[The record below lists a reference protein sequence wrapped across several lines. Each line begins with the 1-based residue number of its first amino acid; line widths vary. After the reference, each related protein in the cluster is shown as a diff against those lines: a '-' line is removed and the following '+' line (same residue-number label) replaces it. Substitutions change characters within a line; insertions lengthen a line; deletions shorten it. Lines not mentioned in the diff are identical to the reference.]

1 MKRKGGKNG
10 MKCETF
16 ENYLDGYLDGSLS
29 ELEQQAMQ
37 EHMQNCPGCRKRYEE
52 QRLLLEELRHLDD
65 GVRAPE
71 GLVAGTMERI
81 RRERQPRRRTRPYWI
96 GGGIAAALC
105 LTLAVGTLLG
115 GTFRATSSAPKT
127 SLMNMAATAD
137 TSWDSAGGGES
148 YAETEEAVEA
158 PAAPP
163 PNAAMAM
170 DAGAATANTATANT
184 ATADGAS
191 ADGARSAET
200 PEYGLKIIREARIEM
215 QTENYSEDMAALEE
229 LVTSMGGFITSREEW
244 GSEQSAET
252 GENPRT
258 LSLTLRIPSD
268 QLDAF
273 VEQAK
278 QVGIVT
284 ASSISET
291 DVTDQYTDTDR
302 RLQAY
307 QKQYDRVLEMMDQAT
322 TVEELI
328 QIESELSR
336 LEMEIESCQG
346 TLNYWDARVNYSTV
360 YIYVDEVRR
369 AISANPS
376 LGERMRTALA
386 NSWDDFTQG
395 CQDLVVNLYAAIPY
409 IAVWIVVLAAAGGI
423 AALIVRKVRKGRRK

>member
-1 MKRKGGKNG
+1 

-81 RRERQPRRRTRPYWI
+81 RRERQPRHRTRPYWI

-170 DAGAATANTATANT
+170 DAGAATANT

-284 ASSISET
+284 SSSISET

-409 IAVWIVVLAAAGGI
+409 IVVWIVVLAAAGGI
-423 AALIVRKVRKGRRK
+423 AVLIVRKVRKGRRK

>member
-1 MKRKGGKNG
+1 

-29 ELEQQAMQ
+29 ELERQAMQ

-105 LTLAVGTLLG
+105 LTLALGTFLG
-115 GTFRATSSAPKT
+115 GAMNATSSAPKT

-170 DAGAATANTATANT
+170 DAGAATANTATA
-184 ATADGAS
+184 DGAS

-200 PEYGLKIIREARIEM
+200 PEYGLKIIREATIQM

>member
-1 MKRKGGKNG
+1 

-29 ELEQQAMQ
+29 ELERQAMQ

-170 DAGAATANTATANT
+170 DAGAATANT

-369 AISANPS
+369 AISANLS

-423 AALIVRKVRKGRRK
+423 AVLIVRKVRKGRRK

>member
-1 MKRKGGKNG
+1 

-29 ELEQQAMQ
+29 ELERQAMQ

-170 DAGAATANTATANT
+170 DAGAATANTATA
-184 ATADGAS
+184 DGAS

-258 LSLTLRIPSD
+258 LSLMLRIPSD

-376 LGERMRTALA
+376 LGERMHTALA

-409 IAVWIVVLAAAGGI
+409 IVVWIVVLAAAGGI

>member
-1 MKRKGGKNG
+1 

-170 DAGAATANTATANT
+170 DAGAATANTATA
-184 ATADGAS
+184 DGAS
-191 ADGARSAET
+191 ADGAASRSAET

-284 ASSISET
+284 SSSISET

-409 IAVWIVVLAAAGGI
+409 IVVWIVVLAAAGGI

>member
-1 MKRKGGKNG
+1 

-170 DAGAATANTATANT
+170 DAGAATANTATA
-184 ATADGAS
+184 DGAS
-191 ADGARSAET
+191 ADGAASRSAET

-409 IAVWIVVLAAAGGI
+409 IAVWIVVLAATGGI
-423 AALIVRKVRKGRRK
+423 AVLIVRKVRKGRRK

>member
-1 MKRKGGKNG
+1 

-137 TSWDSAGGGES
+137 TSWDSAGGVES

-170 DAGAATANTATANT
+170 DAGAATANT

-409 IAVWIVVLAAAGGI
+409 IVVWIVVLAAAGGI
-423 AALIVRKVRKGRRK
+423 AVLIVRKVRKGRRK

>member
-1 MKRKGGKNG
+1 

-29 ELEQQAMQ
+29 ELERLAMQ

-105 LTLAVGTLLG
+105 LTLAVGTFLG
-115 GTFRATSSAPKT
+115 GAMNATSSAPKT
-127 SLMNMAATAD
+127 SLMNMAAT
-137 TSWDSAGGGES
+137 TEMGWDSAGGGES

-170 DAGAATANTATANT
+170 DAGAATANTATA
-184 ATADGAS
+184 DGAS
-191 ADGARSAET
+191 ADGAASRSAET

-409 IAVWIVVLAAAGGI
+409 IVVWIVVLAAAGGI

>member
-1 MKRKGGKNG
+1 

-29 ELEQQAMQ
+29 ELERQAMQ

-170 DAGAATANTATANT
+170 DAGAATANTATA
-184 ATADGAS
+184 DGAS
-191 ADGARSAET
+191 ADGAASRSAET

-284 ASSISET
+284 SSSISET

>member
-1 MKRKGGKNG
+1 

-105 LTLAVGTLLG
+105 LTLAVGTFLG
-115 GTFRATSSAPKT
+115 GAMNATSSAPKT

-170 DAGAATANTATANT
+170 DAGAATANT

-307 QKQYDRVLEMMDQAT
+307 QKQYDRVLEMMDQVT

-423 AALIVRKVRKGRRK
+423 AVLIVRKVRKGRRK

>member
-1 MKRKGGKNG
+1 

-115 GTFRATSSAPKT
+115 GTFRATSSAPQT

-170 DAGAATANTATANT
+170 DAGAATANTATA
-184 ATADGAS
+184 DGAS
-191 ADGARSAET
+191 ADGAASRSAET

-409 IAVWIVVLAAAGGI
+409 IVVWIVVLAAAGGI

>member
-1 MKRKGGKNG
+1 

-105 LTLAVGTLLG
+105 LTLALGTFLG
-115 GTFRATSSAPKT
+115 GAMNATSSAPKT
-127 SLMNMAATAD
+127 SLMNMAAT
-137 TSWDSAGGGES
+137 TEMGWDSAGGGES
-148 YAETEEAVEA
+148 YAETEETV
-158 PAAPP
+158 
-163 PNAAMAM
+163 
-170 DAGAATANTATANT
+170 
-184 ATADGAS
+184 
-191 ADGARSAET
+191 ET
-200 PEYGLKIIREARIEM
+200 PEYGLKIIREATIQM

-284 ASSISET
+284 SSSISET

-409 IAVWIVVLAAAGGI
+409 IVVWIVVLAAAGGI
-423 AALIVRKVRKGRRK
+423 AVLIVRKVRKGRRK

>member
-1 MKRKGGKNG
+1 

-105 LTLAVGTLLG
+105 LTLAVGTFLG
-115 GTFRATSSAPKT
+115 GAMNATSSAPKT

-170 DAGAATANTATANT
+170 DAGAATANTATA
-184 ATADGAS
+184 DGAS

-200 PEYGLKIIREARIEM
+200 PEYGLKIIREATIQM

-409 IAVWIVVLAAAGGI
+409 IVVWIVVLAAAGGI

>member
-1 MKRKGGKNG
+1 

-170 DAGAATANTATANT
+170 DAGAATANTATA
-184 ATADGAS
+184 DEAS
-191 ADGARSAET
+191 ADGAASRSAET

-423 AALIVRKVRKGRRK
+423 AVLIARKVRKGRRK

>member
-1 MKRKGGKNG
+1 

-105 LTLAVGTLLG
+105 LTLAVGTFLG
-115 GTFRATSSAPKT
+115 GAMNATSSAPKT

-170 DAGAATANTATANT
+170 DAGAATANTATA
-184 ATADGAS
+184 DGAS

-215 QTENYSEDMAALEE
+215 QTENYSEDMATLEE

-307 QKQYDRVLEMMDQAT
+307 QKQYDRVLEMMDQVT

-423 AALIVRKVRKGRRK
+423 AVLIVRKVRKGRRK

>member
-1 MKRKGGKNG
+1 

-29 ELEQQAMQ
+29 ELERQAMQ

-81 RRERQPRRRTRPYWI
+81 RR
-96 GGGIAAALC
+96 GAMALVSASLC

-170 DAGAATANTATANT
+170 DAGAATANTATA
-184 ATADGAS
+184 DGAS
-191 ADGARSAET
+191 ADGAASRSAET

-284 ASSISET
+284 SSSISET

>member
-1 MKRKGGKNG
+1 

-29 ELEQQAMQ
+29 ELERQAMQ

-170 DAGAATANTATANT
+170 DAGAATANTATA
-184 ATADGAS
+184 DGAS

-200 PEYGLKIIREARIEM
+200 PEYGLKIIREATIQM

-307 QKQYDRVLEMMDQAT
+307 RKQYDRVLEMMDQAT

>member
-1 MKRKGGKNG
+1 

-37 EHMQNCPGCRKRYEE
+37 EHMQNCAGCRKRYEE

-71 GLVAGTMERI
+71 GLVTGTMERI
-81 RRERQPRRRTRPYWI
+81 RRERQPRRRTRQYWI

-137 TSWDSAGGGES
+137 TGWDSAAGGES
-148 YAETEEAVEA
+148 YAVTEEAVEA
-158 PAAPP
+158 PAS
-163 PNAAMAM
+163 NAAMAM
-170 DAGAATANTATANT
+170 DAGAA
-184 ATADGAS
+184 ADGAAADDAA
-191 ADGARSAET
+191 ADGARSVET

-215 QTENYSEDMAALEE
+215 QTENYSEDMAALEQ

-244 GSEQSAET
+244 GSEKSAET
-252 GENPRT
+252 GENPRN

-273 VEQAK
+273 VEQSK
-278 QVGIVT
+278 QIGIVT

-336 LEMEIESCQG
+336 LEMEIEDCQG

-360 YIYVDEVRR
+360 YVYVDEVRR

-409 IAVWIVVLAAAGGI
+409 IVVWIVVLAAAGGI
-423 AALIVRKVRKGRRK
+423 AVLIVRKVRKGRRK

>member
-1 MKRKGGKNG
+1 

-81 RRERQPRRRTRPYWI
+81 RRERQPRRPHAAVLDRRGHRGRPVPDARP
-96 GGGIAAALC
+96 GHVPGRSHERHL
-105 LTLAVGTLLG
+105 V
-115 GTFRATSSAPKT
+115 RAQ
-127 SLMNMAATAD
+127 NVAD
-137 TSWDSAGGGES
+137 EHGRHDGDGWDSAGGGES
-148 YAETEEAVEA
+148 YAQTEETVEAPAEA
-158 PAAPP
+158 PAAPA
-163 PNAAMAM
+163 PNAALAAM
-170 DAGAATANTATANT
+170 DAGAAADDAA
-184 ATADGAS
+184 ADGTA
-191 ADGARSAET
+191 ARSAET
-200 PEYGLKIIREARIEM
+200 PEYGLKIIREATIQM

-409 IAVWIVVLAAAGGI
+409 IVVWIVVLAAAGGI
-423 AALIVRKVRKGRRK
+423 AVLIVRKVRKGRRK

>member
-1 MKRKGGKNG
+1 

-170 DAGAATANTATANT
+170 DAGAATANTATA
-184 ATADGAS
+184 DGAS
-191 ADGARSAET
+191 ADGAASRSAET

-423 AALIVRKVRKGRRK
+423 AVLIVRKVRKGRRK

>member
-1 MKRKGGKNG
+1 

-170 DAGAATANTATANT
+170 DAGAVTANT

-409 IAVWIVVLAAAGGI
+409 IVVWIVVLAAAGGI
-423 AALIVRKVRKGRRK
+423 AVLIVRKVRKGRRK

>member
-1 MKRKGGKNG
+1 

-170 DAGAATANTATANT
+170 DAGAATANTATA
-184 ATADGAS
+184 DGAS

-200 PEYGLKIIREARIEM
+200 PEYGLKIIREATIQM

-307 QKQYDRVLEMMDQAT
+307 QKQYDRVLEMIDQAT

-423 AALIVRKVRKGRRK
+423 AVLIVRKVRKGRRK

>member
-1 MKRKGGKNG
+1 

-96 GGGIAAALC
+96 GGAIAAALC

-170 DAGAATANTATANT
+170 DAGAATANTATA
-184 ATADGAS
+184 DGAS
-191 ADGARSAET
+191 ADGAASRSAET
-200 PEYGLKIIREARIEM
+200 PEYGLKIIREATIQM

-409 IAVWIVVLAAAGGI
+409 IVVWIVVLAAAGGI
-423 AALIVRKVRKGRRK
+423 AVLIVRKVRKGRRK

>member
-1 MKRKGGKNG
+1 

-96 GGGIAAALC
+96 SGGIAAALC
-105 LTLAVGTLLG
+105 LTLAMGTFLG
-115 GTFRATSSAPKT
+115 GAMNATSSAPKT

-170 DAGAATANTATANT
+170 DAGAATANTATA
-184 ATADGAS
+184 DGAS
-191 ADGARSAET
+191 ADGAASRSAET

-409 IAVWIVVLAAAGGI
+409 IVVWIVVLAAAGGI

>member
-1 MKRKGGKNG
+1 

-170 DAGAATANTATANT
+170 DAGAATANTATA
-184 ATADGAS
+184 DGAS
-191 ADGARSAET
+191 ADGAASRSAET

>member
-1 MKRKGGKNG
+1 

-170 DAGAATANTATANT
+170 DAGAATANTATA
-184 ATADGAS
+184 DGAS

-200 PEYGLKIIREARIEM
+200 PEYGLKIIREATIQM

-307 QKQYDRVLEMMDQAT
+307 RKQYDRVLEMMDQAT

>member
-1 MKRKGGKNG
+1 

-29 ELEQQAMQ
+29 DLERLAMQ

-105 LTLAVGTLLG
+105 LTLAVGTFLG
-115 GTFRATSSAPKT
+115 GAMNATSSAPKT

-184 ATADGAS
+184 AAADGAS

-200 PEYGLKIIREARIEM
+200 PEYGLKIIREATIQM

-423 AALIVRKVRKGRRK
+423 AVLIVRKVRKGRRK

>member
-1 MKRKGGKNG
+1 

-170 DAGAATANTATANT
+170 DAGAATANTATA
-184 ATADGAS
+184 DGAS
-191 ADGARSAET
+191 ADGAASRSAET
-200 PEYGLKIIREARIEM
+200 PEYGLKIIREASIEM

-376 LGERMRTALA
+376 LGERMHTALA

-423 AALIVRKVRKGRRK
+423 AVLIVRKVRKGRRK

>member
-1 MKRKGGKNG
+1 

-105 LTLAVGTLLG
+105 LTLAVGTFLG
-115 GTFRATSSAPKT
+115 GAMNATSSAPKT

-170 DAGAATANTATANT
+170 DAGAATANTATA
-184 ATADGAS
+184 DGAS
-191 ADGARSAET
+191 ADGAASRSAET

-291 DVTDQYTDTDR
+291 DVTAQYTDTDR

-409 IAVWIVVLAAAGGI
+409 IVVWIVVLAAAGGI
-423 AALIVRKVRKGRRK
+423 AVLIVRKVRKGRRK

>member
-1 MKRKGGKNG
+1 
-10 MKCETF
+10 
-16 ENYLDGYLDGSLS
+16 
-29 ELEQQAMQ
+29 
-37 EHMQNCPGCRKRYEE
+37 
-52 QRLLLEELRHLDD
+52 
-65 GVRAPE
+65 
-71 GLVAGTMERI
+71 
-81 RRERQPRRRTRPYWI
+81 
-96 GGGIAAALC
+96 
-105 LTLAVGTLLG
+105 
-115 GTFRATSSAPKT
+115 
-127 SLMNMAATAD
+127 
-137 TSWDSAGGGES
+137 
-148 YAETEEAVEA
+148 
-158 PAAPP
+158 
-163 PNAAMAM
+163 
-170 DAGAATANTATANT
+170 
-184 ATADGAS
+184 
-191 ADGARSAET
+191 
-200 PEYGLKIIREARIEM
+200 
-215 QTENYSEDMAALEE
+215 
-229 LVTSMGGFITSREEW
+229 MGGFITSREEW

-307 QKQYDRVLEMMDQAT
+307 QKQYDRVLEMMDQVT

-409 IAVWIVVLAAAGGI
+409 IAVWIVVLAAAGGDRRPHRPQGAKGPQKVTPKRAKSSAPPSPKPGERAGRFAASHRAASMSSSLATRRRNSSEVEKRAARKRSISSSATVGPTICAPSAMICTSSCSTHWCAVYRSWQTEARMPRTLLQAMAAPTPVPQNMMPRSASPERMAGGHLFGDVGKVHGLFVVAAVVLDFVALAAKDVQELNLQRI
-423 AALIVRKVRKGRRK
+423 AGVVGTDGEFHCALPP

>member
-1 MKRKGGKNG
+1 

-170 DAGAATANTATANT
+170 DAGAATANTATA
-184 ATADGAS
+184 DGAS

-200 PEYGLKIIREARIEM
+200 PEYGLKIIREATIEM

-423 AALIVRKVRKGRRK
+423 AVLIVRKVRKGRRK

>member
-1 MKRKGGKNG
+1 

-37 EHMQNCPGCRKRYEE
+37 EHMQNCPGCRKQYEE

-105 LTLAVGTLLG
+105 LTLALGTFLG
-115 GTFRATSSAPKT
+115 GAMNATSSAPKT

-170 DAGAATANTATANT
+170 DAGAATANTATA
-184 ATADGAS
+184 DGAS
-191 ADGARSAET
+191 ADGAASRSAET

-409 IAVWIVVLAAAGGI
+409 IVVWIVVLAAAGGI

>member
-1 MKRKGGKNG
+1 

-163 PNAAMAM
+163 PNAALAM
-170 DAGAATANTATANT
+170 DAGAATANTATA
-184 ATADGAS
+184 DGVS

-200 PEYGLKIIREARIEM
+200 PEYGLKIIREASIQM

-409 IAVWIVVLAAAGGI
+409 ITVWIVVLAAAGGI
-423 AALIVRKVRKGRRK
+423 AVLIVRKVRKGRRK

>member
-1 MKRKGGKNG
+1 

-29 ELEQQAMQ
+29 DLERLAMQ

-105 LTLAVGTLLG
+105 LTLALGTFLG
-115 GTFRATSSAPKT
+115 GAMNATSSAPKT
-127 SLMNMAATAD
+127 SLMNMAAT
-137 TSWDSAGGGES
+137 TEMGWDSAGGGES
-148 YAETEEAVEA
+148 YA
-158 PAAPP
+158 
-163 PNAAMAM
+163 AMAM
-170 DAGAATANTATANT
+170 DAGAA
-184 ATADGAS
+184 ADGAAADDAA
-191 ADGARSAET
+191 ADGTAARSAET
-200 PEYGLKIIREARIEM
+200 PEYGLKIIREATIQM

-409 IAVWIVVLAAAGGI
+409 IVVWIVVLAAAGGI
-423 AALIVRKVRKGRRK
+423 AVLIVRKVRKGRRK

>member
-1 MKRKGGKNG
+1 

-170 DAGAATANTATANT
+170 DAGAATANTATA
-184 ATADGAS
+184 DGAS

-258 LSLTLRIPSD
+258 LSLMLRIPSD

-376 LGERMRTALA
+376 LGERMHTALA

-409 IAVWIVVLAAAGGI
+409 IVVWIVVLAAAGGI

>member
-1 MKRKGGKNG
+1 

-81 RRERQPRRRTRPYWI
+81 RRERQPRHRTRPYWI

-170 DAGAATANTATANT
+170 DAGAATANT

-409 IAVWIVVLAAAGGI
+409 IVVWIVVLAAAGGI
-423 AALIVRKVRKGRRK
+423 AVLVVRKVRKGRRK